1 MVGFEYRLRIEKSVY
16 GGQRVLDDWCARHD
30 TSLMRDLWE
39 PEILFTSM
47 EDLTMF
53 KLEFGG
59 EHVDTLREG

>member
-1 MVGFEYRLRIEKSVY
+1 MGDFEYRLRIKTSAY
-16 GGQRVLDDWCARHD
+16 GGQKALDAWCARHD

-39 PEILFTSM
+39 PEILFTSI